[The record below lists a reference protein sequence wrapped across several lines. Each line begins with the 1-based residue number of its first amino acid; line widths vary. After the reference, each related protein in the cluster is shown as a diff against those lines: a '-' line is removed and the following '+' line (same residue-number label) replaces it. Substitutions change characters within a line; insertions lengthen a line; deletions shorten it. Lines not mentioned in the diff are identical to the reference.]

1 MLTSEATRL
10 FALFETLSLLFLHS
24 QEWFVRFAYGIRG
37 LLMLADSLQKSQHL
51 LLYKVTTSTALH
63 DKYNALKPT
72 AILPPYPCPYVYTYN
87 CP

>member
-51 LLYKVTTSTALH
+51 LLYTTSTMH
-63 DKYNALKPT
+63 
-72 AILPPYPCPYVYTYN
+72 
-87 CP
+87 